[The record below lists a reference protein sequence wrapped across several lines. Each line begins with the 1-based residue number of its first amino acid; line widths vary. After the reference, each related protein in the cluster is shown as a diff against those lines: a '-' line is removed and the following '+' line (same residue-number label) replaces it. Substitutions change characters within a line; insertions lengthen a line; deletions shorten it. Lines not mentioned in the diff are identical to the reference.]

1 MCSMTERLNL
11 VYCCN
16 KISFISFFFLNN
28 QSLIIKPILPIAGIA
43 ITAAHFALRSEM
55 TILNASHR
63 DTSLNSMI
71 RILLANS
78 TEINKD
84 IYDEEDLTLAPNLAN
99 LANFDGDQYFSS
111 TQSSLTFQ
119 KPANN
124 NNNDPTNNNSDSAQ
138 NNKILQKIYNYV
150 TETFPKSL
158 VKRDKIIELQPDT
171 LLNDKENFSDSS
183 KILTLPPEALV
194 ENPDLSNLLP
204 ANTLSKIKRTKPARF
219 RFSSINSSKN
229 TNKKSNSLFNDN
241 TIDTNIFSYTYN
253 LNIENLPLDANHIN
267 AGKGRYALV
276 NNFNGTSTLI
286 IENPHE
292 LRIAKFEAN
301 CRLLGN
307 LGPIIL
313 SVGFLFCLMG
323 FVWIQILKQ
332 QQKTIMNKIK
342 ATNATSQVIIKDAF
356 GHDEDHCSTRKSE
369 KYDDDDDNDN
379 DAIATNLDQNKRTT
393 RKSTKKAF
401 SASEAWSR
409 IASPNRRGLGGASTA
424 IGAMGKASMRERF
437 GKGNRNGRGDS
448 RRRKNISKL
457 EKDLENAEREL
468 NEYIGKNRVNVS
480 GLNSFRVEDLEDIL
494 WISVV

>member
-1 MCSMTERLNL
+1 
-11 VYCCN
+11 
-16 KISFISFFFLNN
+16 
-28 QSLIIKPILPIAGIA
+28 
-43 ITAAHFALRSEM
+43 
-55 TILNASHR
+55 
-63 DTSLNSMI
+63 MI

-78 TEINKD
+78 TEINED
-84 IYDEEDLTLAPNLAN
+84 MIDEEDLTLAPNLAD
-99 LANFDGDQYFSS
+99 FDEDQYFSS

-124 NNNDPTNNNSDSAQ
+124 NNDPTNDNSDSTQ
-138 NNKILQKIYNYV
+138 DNKILNKIYNYV

-158 VKRDKIIELQPDT
+158 VKRDKIIEVEPNT
-171 LLNDKENFSDSS
+171 LLNNEENFSDSS

-204 ANTLSKIKRTKPARF
+204 ANTLSKMKRTKPSRF
-219 RFSSINSSKN
+219 RFSSINNKSS
-229 TNKKSNSLFNDN
+229 NKKSLFNDK

-356 GHDEDHCSTRKSE
+356 GHDEDHCSTQVKSRN
-369 KYDDDDDNDN
+369 YDDNDAN
-379 DAIATNLDQNKRTT
+379 DDAIETNLDNNKRTNK
-393 RKSTKKAF
+393 KSTRKAF
-401 SASEAWSR
+401 SASDAWSR

-480 GLNSFRVEDLEDIL
+480 GLNSFRFGV
-494 WISVV
+494 

>member
-1 MCSMTERLNL
+1 
-11 VYCCN
+11 
-16 KISFISFFFLNN
+16 
-28 QSLIIKPILPIAGIA
+28 
-43 ITAAHFALRSEM
+43 
-55 TILNASHR
+55 
-63 DTSLNSMI
+63 MI

-78 TEINKD
+78 TEINED
-84 IYDEEDLTLAPNLAN
+84 MIDEEDLTLAPNLAD
-99 LANFDGDQYFSS
+99 FDEDQYFSS

-124 NNNDPTNNNSDSAQ
+124 NNDPANDNSDSTQ
-138 NNKILQKIYNYV
+138 DNKILNKIYNYV

-158 VKRDKIIELQPDT
+158 VKRDKIIEVEPNT
-171 LLNDKENFSDSS
+171 LLNNEENFSDSS

-204 ANTLSKIKRTKPARF
+204 ANTLSKMKRTKPSRF
-219 RFSSINSSKN
+219 RFSSINNKSS
-229 TNKKSNSLFNDN
+229 NKKSLFNDK

-356 GHDEDHCSTRKSE
+356 GHDEDHCSTQVKSRN
-369 KYDDDDDNDN
+369 YDDNDAN
-379 DAIATNLDQNKRTT
+379 DDAIETNLDNNKRTNK
-393 RKSTKKAF
+393 KSTRKAF
-401 SASEAWSR
+401 SASDAWSR

-480 GLNSFRVEDLEDIL
+480 GLNSFRVG
-494 WISVV
+494 V